1 MRGYI
6 VSRSKSY
13 PSVVHPT
20 DSLMNVNRGPPCDSR
35 ASFTRRRR
43 RYGRDLQLLS
53 TSEIFDKFCLQRLQW
68 SKKWAVPAS
77 CISWRS
83 RGNRGPQTPDKKRC
97 SYKAINCLR
106 CGVSLRMEQR
116 GASPYSETTVKSLID
131 DLYVNGWKSWL
142 PAWTFVIYSEIWSRA
157 ASMSRANAR
166 NNYHGGHEADYIYV
180 LEIAIN
186 EITMVNMDI
195 FICYLFIY
203 LFCTVTTRNYNN
215 KEVILL
221 FWL

>member
-1 MRGYI
+1 
-6 VSRSKSY
+6 
-13 PSVVHPT
+13 
-20 DSLMNVNRGPPCDSR
+20 
-35 ASFTRRRR
+35 
-43 RYGRDLQLLS
+43 
-53 TSEIFDKFCLQRLQW
+53 
-68 SKKWAVPAS
+68 
-77 CISWRS
+77 
-83 RGNRGPQTPDKKRC
+83 
-97 SYKAINCLR
+97 
-106 CGVSLRMEQR
+106 
-116 GASPYSETTVKSLID
+116 
-131 DLYVNGWKSWL
+131 
-142 PAWTFVIYSEIWSRA
+142 
-157 ASMSRANAR
+157 MSRANAR

>member
-116 GASPYSETTVKSLID
+116 GCLAIQWNNSKIAY
-131 DLYVNGWKSWL
+131 WR
-142 PAWTFVIYSEIWSRA
+142 FVCKW
-157 ASMSRANAR
+157 
-166 NNYHGGHEADYIYV
+166 
-180 LEIAIN
+180 LEI
-186 EITMVNMDI
+186 MVACVDLRHLQRDLI
-195 FICYLFIY
+195 ASCEY
-203 LFCTVTTRNYNN
+203 VAS
-215 KEVILL
+215 
-221 FWL
+221 